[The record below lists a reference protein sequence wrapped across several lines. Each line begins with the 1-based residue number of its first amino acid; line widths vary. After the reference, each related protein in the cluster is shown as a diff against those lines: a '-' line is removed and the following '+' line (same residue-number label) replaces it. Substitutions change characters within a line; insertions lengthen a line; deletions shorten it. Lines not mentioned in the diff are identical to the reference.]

1 MRVSIQSFYQVSLI
15 DLNLDVEI
23 GFKIIISFLVDEA
36 AEVSIELLAQSIA
49 KAFNFKV
56 HSWEIKYIFT
66 SQ

>member
-1 MRVSIQSFYQVSLI
+1 MRVSIQLFYQVN
-15 DLNLDVEI
+15 LNLDVDI
-23 GFKIIISFLVDEA
+23 GLNIIISFLVDEA

-56 HSWEIKYIFT
+56 YSWEIKYIFT